1 MKPAPIDPPEIWSAL
16 WEGVT
21 GDVGWDVGS
30 NCGQTIPIM
39 CDRFEQVIAFEPAEE
54 CWPYLDAVAADYN
67 HLLPQVTIEY
77 IGLSDDD
84 IQVDLIALPDK
95 IDTGQLVTAGTHGM
109 EWNPDHESG
118 LIRTIACR
126 TVDGLLRDGSLP
138 APDFM
143 KIDVEGHEMKVLYGA
158 KRTLAISRPDLLI
171 EFHSESLWNDTNT
184 FLAGF
189 GYQCRTI
196 RHPHYPA
203 DGEMWKTHGWIRA
216 HVN

>member
-1 MKPAPIDPPEIWSAL
+1 VKPAPIDPPEIWSKL
-16 WEGVT
+16 WHGVE

-39 CDRFEQVIAFEPAEE
+39 CDRFERVTAFEPAEE

-67 HLLPQVTIEY
+67 NLLPQVTIEH
-77 IGLSDDD
+77 IGLSDTDSD
-84 IQVDLIALPDK
+84 VDLIALPDK

-109 EWNPDHESG
+109 EWNPDSESG

-126 TVDGLLRDGSLP
+126 TVDSLLRDGEMD

-143 KIDVEGHEMKVLYGA
+143 KIDVEGHEMKVLFGA

-171 EFHSESLWNDTNT
+171 EFHSPLLWSQVGG
-184 FLAGF
+184 FLDGF
-189 GYQCRTI
+189 GYVTETI
-196 RHPHYPA
+196 RHPHYSPHS
-203 DGEMWKTHGWIRA
+203 DMWQTHGWIRA
-216 HVN
+216 HVK